1 MTREDVV
8 AIVLDV
14 IQELERKRVTELSLL
29 MPLLLAENRA
39 AIEQVLLVAADVR
52 SARPAADT
60 PPADPL

>member
-29 MPLLLAENRA
+29 MPVLLAENRA
-39 AIEQVLLVAADVR
+39 VIDRVLLGAADVR